1 MPQATAVVDVLKR
14 ELKARALT
22 YAEVARRIGMSE
34 ASVKRMFSTGTFT
47 LDRLDEIC
55 AAAGIEF
62 SELTRGF
69 DREEHLIARLSVAQE
84 SEIVADPKMFLAAVC
99 ALNLLSYD
107 DILAAYDLTEAELV
121 GLLARLDRIGIIEL
135 LPNNRFR
142 LRIART
148 FSWIP
153 NGPIQT
159 AFKTNAHD
167 FFDSDFAGDDEVM
180 VLLTGRLSRAATT
193 ALIERIR
200 RVAREFSDAHME
212 DAGMPAA
219 ERPAMSLLM
228 ACRPWHPQF
237 MRVQVRRLPA
247 ASAKGMAT
255 RRIRR

>member
-1 MPQATAVVDVLKR
+1 
-14 ELKARALT
+14 
-22 YAEVARRIGMSE
+22 MSE
-34 ASVKRMFSTGTFT
+34 ASVKRMFSTGNFT
-47 LDRLDEIC
+47 LERLDEIC

-69 DREEHLIARLSVAQE
+69 DREQHLIARLSVAQE
-84 SEIVADPKMFLAAVC
+84 TEIVADPKLFLVAVC
-99 ALNLLSYD
+99 ALNLLSYE
-107 DILAAYDLTEAELV
+107 DILATYDLAEAELV

-159 AFKTNAHD
+159 VFKANAHD

-180 VLLTGRLSRAATT
+180 VLLTGRLSRASSTV
-193 ALIERIR
+193 LIERIK
-200 RVAREFSDAHME
+200 RVAREFSDRHAE
-212 DAGMPAA
+212 DSALPAA
-219 ERPAMSLLM
+219 DRPSMSLLM
-228 ACRPWHPQF
+228 ALRPWHPQF
-237 MRVQVRRLPA
+237 MRVQVRRPQA
-247 ASAKGMAT
+247 GAGRTSGEAAT